1 MNLTDTFIHTLFT
14 LKSGPIPA
22 EVKEEARKCLL
33 DEVGTML
40 AGAKLIQERLT
51 SYLNMFSG
59 DDATAVGL
67 GCKASLQNA
76 ALVNGISG
84 HAYDFDDGHRFST
97 VHLGSAVIPAVL
109 AVAEKENLT
118 MDDCLRGIVI
128 GYEAAIRMG
137 NCIQPGHRGRG
148 FHASGTV
155 GTIGAAMGVAAL
167 LNFDREQF
175 KSTLAAACT
184 SAGGILEMQVDSS
197 TLKPYNIGR
206 ATHDGITAAL
216 VVRAGFQGP
225 LAPLEGD
232 FGFFKAVSDT
242 CKPEVLSLENNSNY
256 NICGCYHKPFASC
269 RHTHGCVY
277 AALKAANDNNVN
289 WRDIESIS
297 VDMYAQGV
305 NGHDHTDIPS
315 PVAGKMSAPFCIALA
330 LITGK
335 IGISSYTEQA
345 LKDPDILA
353 LTKKVSVRADE
364 EMTSWVPKKR
374 AARVTITLKN
384 KETYTFQ
391 ADYAL
396 GEPELPMSID
406 DFCSK
411 TTELALSAGRT
422 EDEIKKIIDMILTF
436 DGNVAD
442 LMKILA

>member
-345 LKDPDILA
+345 LMDPDILA